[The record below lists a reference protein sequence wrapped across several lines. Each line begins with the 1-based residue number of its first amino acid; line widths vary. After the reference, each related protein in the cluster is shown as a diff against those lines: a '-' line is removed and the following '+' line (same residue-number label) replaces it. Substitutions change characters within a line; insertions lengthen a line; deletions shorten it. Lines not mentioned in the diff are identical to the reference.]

1 MFPLF
6 LYRLV
11 SGRIRLTTYF
21 TEFFQINKVRMN
33 HDCFLLIGPTDQSEF
48 HELAAR
54 LTALGNGYGTE
65 SHTYMSLAEAEEQYS
80 EGARL
85 VLLLES
91 RPGEYPPKQVAR
103 FRRFLPNVPILL
115 IAGTLCQGEGRT
127 GRLPAG
133 VIRFY
138 LHEADTALLPELAR
152 FFAHQPS
159 RLSLPATATEEDFWR
174 GASFD
179 PAPGETIPLSRTE
192 PGRTAVAA
200 ADPAMRSLLAGF
212 ESHAAETAALA
223 SLDDLFRLGAPP
235 DRIVIDLTLPI
246 GEFLPHFLMLA
257 EHFPK
262 SEFVI
267 CAFAPA
273 AEEISRLRAA
283 GARVTVLSKPFFRLA
298 CPVAGTY

>member
-1 MFPLF
+1 
-6 LYRLV
+6 
-11 SGRIRLTTYF
+11 
-21 TEFFQINKVRMN
+21 MN
-33 HDCFLLIGPTDQSEF
+33 YDRFLLIGRTDQPEF

-54 LTALGNGYGTE
+54 LTALGNWYGAE
-65 SHTYMSLAEAEEQYS
+65 CRTYTSLAEIERQDS

-138 LHEADTALLPELAR
+138 LHEADTALLPELAG

-174 GASFD
+174 GASFG
-179 PAPGETIPLSRTE
+179 PEPGETIPLSRTG

-200 ADPAMRSLLAGF
+200 ADPSMRSLLAGF
-212 ESHAAETAALA
+212 ESHAAETSALA
-223 SLDDLFRLGAPP
+223 SFDDLFRLDAPP
-235 DRIVIDLTLPI
+235 DRIVIDLTSPI
-246 GEFLPHFLMLA
+246 GEFLPRFQTLT
-257 EHFPK
+257 ERFPK

-267 CAFAPA
+267 CAFAPT

-283 GARVTVLSKPFFRLA
+283 GACVTVLSKPFFRLA